1 MKTYKYKNWDKVIR
15 SRDCLVLGQAQQVHD
30 DRRHPSNKILIF
42 TLIYVE
48 LMKVH
53 LDIQCTLSAGSLKAA
68 SLLNSACDEF
78 TSQKLCF
85 KIWEKNSNLCS
96 RPRALVLISPWN
108 LEVPVVGTDHLRE
121 PANVLLQNQIPRYIC
136 LSVGVQSCHVNLQT
150 LKVKICSQFPWFTFT
165 SENIALSTAFL
176 ASCRWSS
183 LVAASIG
190 SCSRASHIL
199 RIIDEK
205 PAGDC
210 QKHLFRNWTTKSVF
224 SSITLVEENWTLSCC
239 NSSSL
244 LSRKSLKK
252 VHEWMILDS

>member
-1 MKTYKYKNWDKVIR
+1 MHFVCRKFKGCQ
-15 SRDCLVLGQAQQVHD
+15 SSQ
-30 DRRHPSNKILIF
+30 
-42 TLIYVE
+42 
-48 LMKVH
+48 
-53 LDIQCTLSAGSLKAA
+53 LSLRWIHKSKA
-68 SLLNSACDEF
+68 LFQN
-78 TSQKLCF
+78 
-85 KIWEKNSNLCS
+85 
-96 RPRALVLISPWN
+96 
-108 LEVPVVGTDHLRE
+108 LRE
-121 PANVLLQNQIPRYIC
+121 KFKPVQPAKGTRTDISLESWGPCGWDWPPQRACQCAVAEPNPSIHLPQCWGTELPCKSANIK
-136 LSVGVQSCHVNLQT
+136 S
-150 LKVKICSQFPWFTFT
+150 KKICSQFPWFTFT

-210 QKHLFRNWTTKSVF
+210 QKHLLRNWTTKSVF